1 MELISIS
8 GKDIE
13 VSWDSSHPSVIWGQ
27 ALECSLAKD
36 LLDGW
41 TPVMKLREGQMHLFS
56 HVEQQLWQDGFAQEA
71 E

>member
-1 MELISIS
+1 
-8 GKDIE
+8 
-13 VSWDSSHPSVIWGQ
+13 VIWGQ
-27 ALECSLAKD
+27 ALECWLAKD